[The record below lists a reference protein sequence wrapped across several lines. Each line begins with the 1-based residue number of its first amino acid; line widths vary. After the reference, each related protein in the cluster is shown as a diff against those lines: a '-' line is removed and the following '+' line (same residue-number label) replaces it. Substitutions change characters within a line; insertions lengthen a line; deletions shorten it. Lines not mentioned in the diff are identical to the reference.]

1 MAARLAYDGD
11 MTKYSRLRQ
20 LGRPTALPAS
30 PDKAV
35 LETVPNPQPRA
46 LYLVRFTAP
55 EFTTLCPMTGQPD
68 FAQLVIDYAPRAK
81 LAESKSLKLY
91 LGSFRNHADFHEA
104 CTLAIGQ
111 RLAKVLAP
119 RWLRIGG
126 YWYPRGGMP
135 IDVFWQTGQPPKGLW
150 LPDPGVAGYRGRG

>member
-1 MAARLAYDGD
+1 
-11 MTKYSRLRQ
+11 MTKYPHLRQ
-20 LGRPTALPAS
+20 LGRPAGLPAS

-68 FAQLVIDYAPRAK
+68 FAHLVIDYAPSAK
-81 LAESKSLKLY
+81 LVESKSLKLY

-135 IDVFWQTGQPPKGLW
+135 IDVFWQTAQPPKGLW